1 MPVSDIKII
10 RSHRGSIS
18 MSVSRDGTVVVRA
31 PKLMP
36 SFLIN
41 GFIKKNDEWIEQQLI
56 KIQSLPQKIEKTYR
70 DGEEFLY
77 MGVPLKMKIGDYK
90 EISVEKDKLLFPN
103 FLLFRADKELPKWYQ
118 RKAKEIIT
126 KQVDYYTERMK
137 THYTGLTFS
146 DTKSQ
151 WGSCSAHNHLQFSW
165 RLIMTPLI
173 TLNYVVIHELAHTI
187 QKNHSMKFW
196 DVVKIYSPSYN
207 AQRRWLKKHGNLLV
221 V

>member
-1 MPVSDIKII
+1 
-10 RSHRGSIS
+10 
-18 MSVSRDGTVVVRA
+18 MSVARDGSVVVRA

-36 SFLIN
+36 SFFIN
-41 GFIKKNDEWIEQQLI
+41 AFIKKNDEWIEQQLI
-56 KIQSLPQKIEKTYR
+56 KIQNLPKKIQKNYQE
-70 DGEEFLY
+70 GEEFLY

-90 EISVEKDKLLFPN
+90 EISVENDRLLFPN

-126 KQVDYYTERMK
+126 KQVDYYANRMK

-151 WGSCSAHNHLQFSW
+151 WGSCSVHNHLQFSW

-187 QKNHSMKFW
+187 QKNHSIKFW
-196 DVVKIYSPSYN
+196 DVVKIYCPSYN